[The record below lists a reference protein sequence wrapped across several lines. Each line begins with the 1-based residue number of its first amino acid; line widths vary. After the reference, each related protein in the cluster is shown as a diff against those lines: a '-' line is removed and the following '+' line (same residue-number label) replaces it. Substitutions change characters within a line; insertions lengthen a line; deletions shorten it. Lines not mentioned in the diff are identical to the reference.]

1 MTLRLITLEEH
12 YMDSEVARATG
23 PEIAKISPGFA
34 EAFAGERGGPG
45 ALDVEALGDLG
56 DKRLADMDAF
66 GIDVQVLSGLNAQVL
81 PPDVA
86 PDLTR
91 ATNDTLAA
99 AMNRHPDRFAGFAS
113 VPTSVPGR
121 AGDELRRA
129 VGELGMSGT
138 LVLGRTEGR
147 FLSDPR
153 FEDLLAAAEETGAP
167 VYLHP
172 SPAPLATTE
181 ENYGGFSE
189 VVTARLQT
197 AAWGW
202 HQETAV
208 HFMHL
213 VLSGVFDRHP
223 DLKLILGHWGEMIPF
238 FLERLDEMLPT
249 RITGVERSFAEYMRE
264 NVWITPSGMF
274 TQANLQY
281 CVETI
286 GADRIMYSV
295 DYPFVRMDGA
305 QEFLRE
311 ARLDDSQKEAI
322 AHGTAER
329 VLPNLAV

>member
-12 YMDSEVARATG
+12 YMDPEVARATG

-34 EAFAGERGGPG
+34 EAFAGEGGGPG
-45 ALDVEALGDLG
+45 APDVEALGDLG
-56 DKRLADMDAF
+56 DKRLADMDAY
-66 GIDVQVLSGLNAQVL
+66 GIDVQVLSGLNAQLL

-86 PDLTR
+86 PDLAR

-113 VPTSVPGR
+113 VPTSAPDR

-129 VGELGMSGT
+129 VGDLGMSGT
-138 LVLGRTEGR
+138 LVFGRTEGR

-181 ENYGGFSE
+181 ENYGGLSE
-189 VVTARLQT
+189 VVTTRLQT

-249 RITGVERSFAEYMRE
+249 RITGVERSFTEYMRE

-286 GADRIMYSV
+286 GADRIMYSI

-305 QEFLRE
+305 QEFLSE